1 MKKSIVLFL
10 TFCFFIN
17 GFVPRS
23 LFSISDTDA
32 VVSLFENQPILHY
45 YFSLSAVPI
54 KIVSKLLTEN
64 NAFGTSNNEKR
75 PAHKEKSG
83 ASQSSEFSLLTGE
96 RNVQKN
102 CSMRTKCAEGN
113 GFPAVYAKHGSFDAL
128 QYLPSAVPI
137 GQSPGA
143 CFFLF
148 LILMIGVFLPRGS
161 LDANAILNIFNMRNP
176 ILRNSDRVFS
186 LSAREGL

>member
-96 RNVQKN
+96 KSVQKN
-102 CSMRTKCAEGN
+102 SGMRAKCAEGN
-113 GFPAVYAKHGSFDAL
+113 GFAAYAKHGSFDASRY
-128 QYLPSAVPI
+128 QPSAVPI
-137 GQSPGA
+137 GQA
-143 CFFLF
+143 REVYFFLF
-148 LILMIGVFLPRGS
+148 LILMLGVLLPRGS
-161 LDANAILNIFNMRNP
+161 IDANTILNISNMRNP

-186 LSAREGL
+186 LSAWEGL